1 MVQKEKLL
9 KQKQFSNKQSAILWT
24 KQKFAEKCYLL
35 DVDLATLN
43 LLVNSIMELLE
54 KVGCDSRSLLIHI
67 TGFPAKIE
75 SMQVA
80 YYSVN
85 CYCRYFFCLTRLKY
99 VKG

>member
-9 KQKQFSNKQSAILWT
+9 KQKQFSNEQSAILWT
-24 KQKFAEKCYLL
+24 KQNFAEKCYLL

-43 LLVNSIMELLE
+43 SLVISIMELLD

-67 TGFPAKIE
+67 TRFPAKIE

-85 CYCRYFFCLTRLKY
+85 LLLQIFFLFD
-99 VKG
+99 

>member
-9 KQKQFSNKQSAILWT
+9 KQKQFSNEQSAILWK

-43 LLVNSIMELLE
+43 SLVNSIMELLD
-54 KVGCDSRSLLIHI
+54 KVGCDPRSLLIHI
-67 TGFPAKIE
+67 TEFPAKIE

-85 CYCRYFFCLTRLKY
+85 LLLQIFFLFD
-99 VKG
+99 